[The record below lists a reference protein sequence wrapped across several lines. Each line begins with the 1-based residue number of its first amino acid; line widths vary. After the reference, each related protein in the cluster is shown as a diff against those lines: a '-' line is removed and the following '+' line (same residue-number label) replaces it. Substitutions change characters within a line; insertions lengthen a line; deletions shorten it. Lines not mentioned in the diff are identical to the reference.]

1 VAELYHLDGSETW
14 TWAGRGTPFPSRIMD
29 VILYSPRTLEL
40 REGYVL
46 DSAGLSPSERGQL
59 KLEPGAVRALTHH
72 LPLVADFVWR

>member
-1 VAELYHLDGSETW
+1 
-14 TWAGRGTPFPSRIMD
+14 MD